1 MPGIS
6 ESKWSISFSLHPKHG
21 AWQGRCTLHPNVSGR
36 PMLMDL
42 SLFTSSGFST
52 ALAEGLDCAIRKHT
66 ILNDRAEPARSPV
79 LLGAAAGG
87 DRAYLGE
94 AS

>member
-1 MPGIS
+1 M
-6 ESKWSISFSLHPKHG
+6 HPKHG

-52 ALAEGLDCAIRKHT
+52 ALAEGFDCAIRKHT
-66 ILNDRAEPARSPV
+66 ILNDRAELARSPV
-79 LLGAAAGG
+79 LLGAVAGADG
-87 DRAYLGE
+87 AYLGKV
-94 AS
+94 S